1 MNQQALIQRLS
12 EIQAEGQAIMQQLA
26 ATGMAEEEIIAALQG
41 GAPQPAVPAGPH
53 MGGGPG
59 PDLPPAIPQGM
70 GAPAGLLGDVR

>member
-1 MNQQALIQRLS
+1 MNPQALIQRLS
-12 EIQAEGQAIMQQLA
+12 EIRAEGQAIMEQLL
-26 ATGMAEEEIIAALQG
+26 ATGMAEEEILAALQG
-41 GAPQPAVPAGPH
+41 GMPQPAVAAGPH

>member
-12 EIQAEGQAIMQQLA
+12 EIRAEGQAIMEQLL
-26 ATGMAEEEIIAALQG
+26 ATGMAEEEILAALQG
-41 GAPQPAVPAGPH
+41 GMPQPAVAAGPH